1 MEDTIHP
8 SCLHLTSASEVSTQP
23 EIIRGLNKVRVA
35 TACIDILN
43 LVGNPFY
50 DCTNAN
56 QT

>member
-1 MEDTIHP
+1 MEDTIYP